1 MLLPMLVL
9 TSEKLLDPQ
18 ETSFTTFA
26 ASVARANFLRDIY
39 KDQLPFEVQPDGT
52 VLRVGYTTNDG
63 VLHRLKKPVDPA
75 VPPSEYET
83 DTP

>member
-1 MLLPMLVL
+1 
-9 TSEKLLDPQ
+9 
-18 ETSFTTFA
+18 
-26 ASVARANFLRDIY
+26 
-39 KDQLPFEVQPDGT
+39 LPFEVQPDGT